1 MSYYMGAFRL
11 ICLTSNA
18 NVHNLSKCLC
28 VTYVYHV
35 VGIKQ
40 MQKAGLLCLTCVFH
54 LVDMAG
60 QTYMLFIHLV
70 LTGAF
75 RPAGLVLNAYIIV
88 IVPIIHATYV

>member
-1 MSYYMGAFRL
+1 MGAFRL
-11 ICLTSNA
+11 ICLTSNV
-18 NVHNLSKCLC
+18 NVHLLLKCLC
-28 VTYVYHV
+28 VTHVCHV

-40 MQKAGLLCLTCVFH
+40 LQNAGLLCLTCALR
-54 LVDMAG
+54 LVDMVG

-88 IVPIIHATYV
+88 IIPTINATCV